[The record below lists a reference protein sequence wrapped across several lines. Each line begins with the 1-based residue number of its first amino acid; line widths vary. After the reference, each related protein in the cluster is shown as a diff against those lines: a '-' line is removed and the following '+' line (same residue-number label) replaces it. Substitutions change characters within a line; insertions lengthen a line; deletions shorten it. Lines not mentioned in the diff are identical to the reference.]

1 MLYNKVEHGL
11 TKQLSLEPMYK
22 YKFHEI
28 WVLPFLVFLIGITDT
43 IAQCPLTKSASFEMT
58 PQGIPNRSQ
67 LAPTDFLLNISD
79 TAFYQQLTL
88 NQDRFLCFEVGIQ
101 EVLLNGINISSGDT
115 FACEEYV
122 WVIDSVLL
130 CSDEIITPKAVAG
143 RITTER
149 GEVVPNVAIG
159 LSSGA
164 VNYFKGTNDRGAFF
178 FENFEAEEYELAP
191 GNPFDNNVRNGIS
204 TFDVL
209 LLQKHIL
216 NLRPLNSPYKLIA
229 ADLNNSGDITAF
241 DMLLLRQ
248 MILSVINEFPNT
260 PSWRFV
266 DAAYEFANVT
276 NPFSEPFPSSID
288 IDAKNAGPALDN
300 RFIAIKMGDLNNT
313 VKLARSGRNKA
324 PTIMGEPILSIEEN
338 AFKQGDLLNVPIKLT
353 RDFLVEGLQFS
364 MEYERKHL
372 RLLNITGEMELSS
385 EHYSTN
391 NGLLTFSWTNPES
404 LPFKEEE
411 MILNL
416 QFRATKDGLLS
427 EALAL
432 VHQQIQPIIYTA
444 DEGNIPFSFDWII
457 SSTPIT
463 EFQAFD
469 NYPNPFVEQTN
480 ISFLLPQNSRITL
493 SVFDNNGRTILSK
506 QQGFDAG
513 KQTIQIGRTLPT
525 AGLYFYRLE
534 SEFGVVTG
542 RMNYI
547 ER

>member
-1 MLYNKVEHGL
+1 MH
-11 TKQLSLEPMYK
+11 K

-28 WVLPFLVFLIGITDT
+28 WVLPLLVCLIGITDT
-43 IAQCPLTKSASFEMT
+43 FAQCPLTNSVSFEMT
-58 PQGIPNRSQ
+58 PQGIPNRKK
-67 LAPTDFLLNISD
+67 LAPTDFFLNISD
-79 TAFYQQLTL
+79 TAFYQQLSL
-88 NQDRFLCFEVGIQ
+88 SQDRFLCFEVGIQ
-101 EVLLNGINISSGDT
+101 EVLLSGVNISSGDT

-130 CSDEIITPKAVAG
+130 CSDEIVTPKAVAG
-143 RITTER
+143 RITTEK

-178 FENFEAEEYELAP
+178 FEDFDAQEYELAP
-191 GNPFDNNVRNGIS
+191 GDPFDNNVRNGIS

-260 PSWRFV
+260 PSWRFI
-266 DAAYEFANVT
+266 DARYEFEDEK
-276 NPFSEPFPSSID
+276 NPFSEPFPSSIA
-288 IDAKNAGPALDN
+288 IDAKNDGPALDN

-313 VKLARSGRNKA
+313 VKLGSNGRNKV
-324 PTIMGEPILSIEEN
+324 PTKIGEPILSIEEN
-338 AFKQGDLLNVPIKLT
+338 TFHEGDILNVPIKLT
-353 RDFLVEGLQFS
+353 KDLLVEGLQFAL
-364 MEYERKHL
+364 EYEREHL
-372 RLLNITGEMELSS
+372 RLVNITGEMELSL
-385 EHYSTN
+385 EHYSTK

-404 LPFKEEE
+404 LSFKEEE
-411 MILNL
+411 RILNL
-416 QFRATKDGLLS
+416 QFRATEDGLLS
-427 EALAL
+427 EALTL
-432 VHQQIQPIIYTA
+432 VPQQVQPIIYSV
-444 DEGNIPFSFDWII
+444 DEGDIPFTFNWITA
-457 SSTPIT
+457 STPIT

-469 NYPNPFVEQTN
+469 NYPNPFVDQTN
-480 ISFLLPQNSRITL
+480 ISFLLPKSSTITL
-493 SVFDNNGRTILSK
+493 NVFDNNGRMVLIKK
-506 QQGFDAG
+506 QDLEVG
-513 KQTIQIGRTLPT
+513 KQTIQIGELPT

-534 SEFGVVTG
+534 SEFGVATG

>member
-1 MLYNKVEHGL
+1 MH
-11 TKQLSLEPMYK
+11 K

-28 WVLPFLVFLIGITDT
+28 WVLPLLACLLGITDT
-43 IAQCPLTKSASFEMT
+43 FAQCPLTKSAAFEMT
-58 PQGIPNRSQ
+58 PQGIPNRSK

-88 NQDRFLCFEVGIQ
+88 SQDRFLCFEVGIQ
-101 EVLLNGINISSGDT
+101 EVLLNGINVSSGDT

-130 CSDEIITPKAVAG
+130 CSDEVVIPKAVAG
-143 RITTER
+143 RITTEK

-164 VNYFKGTNDRGAFF
+164 VNYFIGTNDRGAFF
-178 FENFEAEEYELAP
+178 FENFESEQFELAP
-191 GNPFDNNVRNGIS
+191 EDPFDNNIRNGIS

-266 DAAYEFANVT
+266 DAAFEFEDVK
-276 NPFSEPFPSSID
+276 NPFSQSFPSSIA
-288 IDAKNAGPALDN
+288 IDAKNAGPTLDN

-313 VKLARSGRNKA
+313 VKLGNTGRNKSI
-324 PTIMGEPILSIEEN
+324 PKVGKPILSITEN
-338 AFKQGDLLNVPIKLT
+338 AFKQGDLLNVPIKMTKDLAI
-353 RDFLVEGLQFS
+353 EGLQFALDYDA
-364 MEYERKHL
+364 EQL
-372 RLLNITGEMELSS
+372 RLVDVTGDMELTTD
-385 EHYSTN
+385 HYSVN
-391 NGLLTFSWTNPES
+391 NGLFTFSWTTPES
-404 LPFKEEE
+404 IAFEADE

-416 QFRATKDGLLS
+416 QFRATKAGLLS
-427 EALAL
+427 EVLRLAP
-432 VHQQIQPIIYTA
+432 HKMESIIYT
-444 DEGNIPFSFDWII
+444 EVTESIPFSINWMTN
-457 SSTPIT
+457 STPIT
-463 EFQAFD
+463 EFEAFD
-469 NYPNPFVEQTN
+469 NYPNPFVNQTN
-480 ISFLLPQNSRITL
+480 ISFLLPKNSTITL
-493 SVFDNNGRTILSK
+493 SIFDNNGRTILIK
-506 QQGFDAG
+506 QQNFEAG
-513 KQTIQIGRTLPT
+513 KQTIQMEGTFPS

-534 SEFGVVTG
+534 SEFGVATG
-542 RMNYI
+542 QMNYMV
-547 ER
+547 R